1 MIRNGKSME
10 TRAAVIAIIVKD
22 NESANEINS
31 LLHEYRDY
39 VIGRMGIPYREKGIN
54 IISIAVD
61 ATQDTISSLAGKIG
75 RIKGVTAK
83 TVYSPNETE

>member
-1 MIRNGKSME
+1 ME

-22 NESANEINS
+22 NESANEINA
-31 LLHEYRDY
+31 LLHEYRDS

-54 IISIAVD
+54 IISVAVD

-83 TVYSPNETE
+83 TVYSPNDN

>member
-1 MIRNGKSME
+1 ME

-22 NESANEINS
+22 NESASEINS
-31 LLHEYRDY
+31 LLHEYRDS

-54 IISIAVD
+54 IISVAVD

-83 TVYSPNETE
+83 TVYSPTE